1 MITVHLAGYF
11 KTTAGIISQTVQ
23 VEGQIVLDVLKN
35 LVKLYPQLSAYLY
48 EEEEISPYI
57 SIFLGKK
64 DIRSLEGAKT
74 LVNDNDSIF
83 IIPAIAGG

>member
-1 MITVHLAGYF
+1 MITVHLADYF
-11 KTTAGIISQTVQ
+11 KTTAGIVSSTVQIEGQTVS
-23 VEGQIVLDVLKN
+23 EILEKLIA
-35 LVKLYPQLSAYLY
+35 LYPQLSAYLY

-74 LVNDNDSIF
+74 LINDNDSIF
-83 IIPAIAGG
+83 IIPAMAGG